1 MSTTAVAPCAAPR
14 RRPRPPRVH
23 ATPAPSPL
31 HRPIERLYAAP
42 HASPSSP
49 FPSKSKAKANKAKA
63 NKAKKATT
71 EARPFWKTPA
81 DITLHMPHWLAEPVP
96 HAWTSP
102 WVKRATKATLTR
114 AAKRADEE
122 LYTLTEHEKSHI
134 WTHFKLPTFFHYLD
148 FSAFQD
154 CHLWNLAM
162 IHDIHRDFLHL
173 GRKYRCRPNPH
184 HHLKHFPD
192 AKYVLWFIQPYRDFD
207 DYGKD
212 AYETIPDTYSDEN
225 RHSLEFYHKL
235 VKIIQP
241 HGKEI
246 ILSIPVCYYAL
257 LVALNCQIFNLETPA
272 VDQEEVPI
280 DRHNILQHKLSYYSG
295 LREMF
300 SYEVILAHLEGKMT
314 EDWQSKSLNDYVHR
328 LASYAHLH
336 LKPGQLWHHDNSDRD
351 IFNKVYGRIG
361 YDEPL
366 TMNDWNVIH
375 INALDVIET
384 EFGNNDGFFWEPLVV
399 HKPPHY
405 LRDFLRGAQVTD
417 PEDQKI
423 KLLNY

>member
-31 HRPIERLYAAP
+31 HRPIERLYG
-42 HASPSSP
+42 
-49 FPSKSKAKANKAKA
+49 
-63 NKAKKATT
+63 
-71 EARPFWKTPA
+71 
-81 DITLHMPHWLAEPVP
+81 
-96 HAWTSP
+96 P

-114 AAKRADEE
+114 AAKQADEE

-134 WTHFKLPTFFHYLD
+134 WTRFKLPTFFHYLD

-154 CHLWNLAM
+154 CHLSNLAM

-173 GRKYRCRPNPH
+173 RRKYHCLPNPH

-192 AKYVLWFIQPYRDFD
+192 AKYVLWFIQPYRDFN
-207 DYGKD
+207 DYDKD

-241 HGKEI
+241 QGKEI

-328 LASYAHLH
+328 LASYEHLH

-405 LRDFLRGAQVTD
+405 LRDFLHGAQVTD
-417 PEDQKI
+417 PEGDGSIQYIPEPDPQNIEGNAEEPMKKDYNLVFHG
-423 KLLNY
+423 KLPSETDDEADNEDEMSDSQLFVSTLSY